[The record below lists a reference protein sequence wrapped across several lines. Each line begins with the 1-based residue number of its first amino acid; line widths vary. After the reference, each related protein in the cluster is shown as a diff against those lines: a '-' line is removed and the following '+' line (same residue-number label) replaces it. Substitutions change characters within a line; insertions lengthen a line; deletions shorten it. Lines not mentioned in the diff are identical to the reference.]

1 MGVNDGFSETYIFWI
16 KHDIFKVVINF
27 TKGMYTVYASNGRIL
42 LRVEKV
48 SQRELRNIKKKI
60 KGYMDRDNLALNPF
74 HSFKGF
80 RIA

>member
-42 LRVEKV
+42 LREEKV
-48 SQRELRNIKKKI
+48 SQMELKELKKKI
-60 KGYMDRDNLALNPF
+60 VYLEGKYPVMKF
-74 HSFKGF
+74 FKGGVPF
-80 RIA
+80 I

>member
-42 LRVEKV
+42 LREEKV
-48 SQRELRNIKKKI
+48 SQMELKELKKKI
-60 KGYMDRDNLALNPF
+60 VVYLEGKYPVMKF
-74 HSFKGF
+74 FKGGVPF
-80 RIA
+80 I